1 MFVSGVMTASGLSR
15 CGQILTSVQVP
26 DPKILD
32 PKILDPKIL
41 DPTILEL
48 RTNSRAGINGP
59 RPVFEIL

>member
-15 CGQILTSVQVP
+15 CGQILTSVQV
-26 DPKILD
+26 LD

-48 RTNSRAGINGP
+48 KTDSGAGINGP

>member
-32 PKILDPKIL
+32 PKILDP
-41 DPTILEL
+41 TILEL
-48 RTNSRAGINGP
+48 RTNSRAGIKGP